1 MKKSLIIT
9 FLLVSLVCQAQEEQP
24 NFWHRPFWH
33 NLTVGAEFC
42 HTVEPSYHYPNG
54 LFRNH
59 PNNSANLMVTYDLNR
74 KWTLGTFIGY
84 YGSHHS
90 GADRWADQYTPE
102 YGNSFFEHFVNEPT
116 FSFGLEATL
125 HVLPLLYKQ
134 KTPFDLTL
142 SGRVGKNPRDLDL
155 GLGIGLGYCPIERL
169 KLYAR
174 TYYGAFGFP
183 NGALE
188 TGFHYHLVA
197 GACYRLGK

>member
-9 FLLVSLVCQAQEEQP
+9 FFLVSLVCQAQEEQP

-33 NLTVGAEFC
+33 NLTSSFITLNDNVAVGNIDFLLQCYTSLGMSELRQPILKAM
-42 HTVEPSYHYPNG
+42 H
-54 LFRNH
+54 LLR
-59 PNNSANLMVTYDLNR
+59 DLQQPQP
-74 KWTLGTFIGY
+74 LAG
-84 YGSHHS
+84 
-90 GADRWADQYTPE
+90 WADQYTPE

-125 HVLPLLYKQ
+125 HVLPLLYKL

-183 NGALE
+183 NGGLE

-197 GACYRLGK
+197 SACYRLGK